1 MSDPKATDSVA
12 AETAGA
18 TPLRVAKPGVID
30 KGDVVA
36 TAGGEAMSGHIAD
49 LADGDE

>member
-1 MSDPKATDSVA
+1 MSDPKSPESAGPDA
-12 AETAGA
+12 AA

-30 KGDVVA
+30 KGDIVA
-36 TAGGEAMSGHIAD
+36 TAGGEAFSGHIAD